1 MATDA
6 KPYKYDII
14 LSYAGE
20 DRDFARALT
29 NALRLHN
36 VKVYDKDENPI
47 PPGIDY
53 RSYVRDLYLNLAK
66 HCVIILSRYYM
77 DRYETK
83 QELDIARARASKDK
97 DYIIYVLLDETL
109 RSTLPPTAVYFSV
122 TEKDLGK
129 VADGIKKKVDQ
140 PSQSSAAS
148 PQKPILPIDS
158 TTPGVTPISI
168 NIDTSDASQK
178 TKDEWLKA
186 GDEADDAGQ
195 YQDALDAYEKAIKC
209 DDKDPRG
216 YRGKSKALKRLGR
229 ACEAEDAEEE
239 AE

>member
-1 MATDA
+1 MVSPAYKACPTFVSSLQAT
-6 KPYKYDII
+6 
-14 LSYAGE
+14 
-20 DRDFARALT
+20 
-29 NALRLHN
+29 
-36 VKVYDKDENPI
+36 
-47 PPGIDY
+47 
-53 RSYVRDLYLNLAK
+53 
-66 HCVIILSRYYM
+66 CQLSRSCTTLLSSGGFSVWFALSM
-77 DRYETK
+77 PSCLFSVRFFHSLPLFLLLT
-83 QELDIARARASKDK
+83 LSFTGFPIARARASKDK

-239 AE
+239 AERLEKEQQEKS